1 MVDTIPVIT
10 VVEGDVFQRWLGRLR
25 DYHAVARINARLRQI
40 TAFGQLGDT
49 RAVGDGIYEL
59 RVHHGPG
66 YRIYF
71 VHTARVPSGSRRSL
85 QAHSS
90 GGRNSLPSRTGQLW
104 LCCSAAAIR
113 EASNE
118 TSDAPSDW

>member
-1 MVDTIPVIT
+1 MIT

-71 VHTARVPSGSRRSL
+71 VHTVASAEWVATLAPSALERRA
-85 QAHSS
+85 QQ
-90 GGRNSLPSRTGQLW
+90 PPIEDGQLW